1 MTRRRIPMLATTLVF
16 FLAVML
22 VGLVPFRQILTQR
35 EAVSDAEDRL
45 VALEHA
51 NAQLADELAALE
63 TPVEVERRARED
75 FGLVRP
81 GEVAYIVVPE
91 DPVEPIVEETV
102 RRGDG
107 SWFDAIV
114 DFFTGRDGG

>member
-22 VGLVPFRQILTQR
+22 VGLVPFKQILGQR
-35 EAVSDAEDRL
+35 EAVADAEDRL
-45 VALEHA
+45 TSLEQT
-51 NAQLADELAALE
+51 NARLEGEIVALE
-63 TPVEVERRARED
+63 TPVEIERRARED

-81 GEVAYIVVPE
+81 GEVAYIVVPT
-91 DPVEPIVEETV
+91 DPIAQPEPDTVEPSK
-102 RRGDG
+102 
-107 SWFDAIV
+107 SWFDSVV